1 MSIRVKRGK
10 LGSWNSQ
17 NPTLDDGQLGVVRMT
32 DGSWSLKVGDGSSR
46 FANLQ
51 YISALPMIQELSQVN
66 WNSLKS
72 SGLYSVTSSAS
83 TTGAPNGATK
93 TSQYTLSITQGGDL
107 W

>member
-51 YISALPMIQELSQVN
+51 CITNDSRIITGQLEFIEIIRIVLSDIISIN
-66 WNSLKS
+66 YWS
-72 SGLYSVTSSAS
+72 S
-83 TTGAPNGATK
+83 
-93 TSQYTLSITQGGDL
+93 
-107 W
+107 